1 MSVRLID
8 ETEFGLG
15 WMEDAREHR
24 AGHALVVDGRIWLVD
39 PIDPEDVEERVLALG
54 EPGGVI
60 QLLDRHNRA
69 SEALA
74 TRLGVPLHL
83 VPRELPGTP
92 FELLPVVRNRLW
104 REVALWWPQRR
115 TLACADALGTIAFF
129 RAGGER
135 VGVHP
140 VLRFAP
146 PRRLL
151 GLAPEHLLVGH
162 GHGLHGPDTGTVVDD
177 AIRNA
182 RRRIPRWLLGLP
194 GIVRRGG

>member
-39 PIDPEDVEERVLALG
+39 PIDPEEVETACSRS
-54 EPGGVI
+54 
-60 QLLDRHNRA
+60 A
-69 SEALA
+69 SRQPSSSCSTA
-74 TRLGVPLHL
+74 TTAPRRRWRRGSACRSTSSR
-83 VPRELPGTP
+83 RELPGTP
-92 FELLPVVRNRLW
+92 FELVPVVRNRLW

-115 TLACADALGTIAFF
+115 TLVCADALGTIAFF

-140 VLRFAP
+140 AAPLRSAAAAPRSRAGAP
-146 PRRLL
+146 PRGPWAGPPR
-151 GLAPEHLLVGH
+151 ARH
-162 GHGLHGPDTGTVVDD
+162 GD
-177 AIRNA
+177 ARGRCDQDA